1 MHHSRWT
8 RRLALPGLFAS
19 LLIVIASWSAAGVDA
34 VSYGSPAPS
43 ASPTVTPVPS
53 SLQLGAG
60 TSATLGSYLT
70 GPSGLTLYTLSSD
83 PTGGSACTGQCL
95 SFWPPLLVAPGGTV
109 TGPSGA
115 TGTLSTFTRADTGA
129 TQVTYDGRPLYY
141 FSKDASAGQTN
152 GQGIKALG
160 GIWQVAA
167 LSGAP
172 SGIQVGVATSAT
184 LGAYLTGPSGH
195 ALYTLSSDST
205 SAPACSGPCLVNWP
219 PLLVAPGGSVTGA
232 AGATG
237 TFGTFVRADGTT
249 QVTYDGHPVYY
260 FAHDTAAGQTNGEGI
275 AALGG
280 VWHVALAAAAVA
292 TSTPSAS
299 PAASASLPPTSAA
312 GGQTN
317 GGPGGVPPLL
327 VLILGLGAASIVAGT
342 ILSTAPR
349 RR

>member
-19 LLIVIASWSAAGVDA
+19 LLLVIAAWPTAGVDA

-43 ASPTVTPVPS
+43 ASPTATPVPS
-53 SLQLGAG
+53 SLQLGVA

-70 GPSGLTLYTLSSD
+70 GPSG
-83 PTGGSACTGQCL
+83 
-95 SFWPPLLVAPGGTV
+95 
-109 TGPSGA
+109 
-115 TGTLSTFTRADTGA
+115 FT
-129 TQVTYDGRPLYY
+129 
-141 FSKDASAGQTN
+141 
-152 GQGIKALG
+152 
-160 GIWQVAA
+160 
-167 LSGAP
+167 
-172 SGIQVGVATSAT
+172 
-184 LGAYLTGPSGH
+184 
-195 ALYTLSSDST
+195 LYTLSSDST
-205 SAPACSGPCLVNWP
+205 AAPACNGPCLVNWP
-219 PLLVAPGGSVTGA
+219 PLPVAPGGAVTGA

-280 VWHVALAAAAVA
+280 VWHVALAAAATA
-292 TSTPSAS
+292 TSTPGAS

-317 GGPGGVPPLL
+317 GGPGGVLPLL
-327 VLILGLGAASIVAGT
+327 VLILGVGAASIVAGT
-342 ILSTAPR
+342 ILSTAAR